1 MKKPQKNSASG
12 AQFGWLLKMAWRDG
26 KASTKKLMLFMASI
40 VLGIAAVVSIQSFG
54 DNLKTNIALQSKS
67 LMGADFKIDSSRPA
81 NERVQEIIDSLG
93 GANAR
98 EISFSSMAAFPE
110 TGASKLV
117 QVRGIEAGFPFYG
130 ELETAPLSA
139 AASFYEQEG
148 ALVDVTAMFQ
158 LNLQPGDSIKIGQI
172 TLPIVGKLITIPGS
186 SSIFGAVAPPVVIP
200 YHLIEATGLVQTG
213 SRIDYDYYFVA
224 GVENDVNQLY
234 GKIGAVLEAEEARL
248 DTHTATSRRLG
259 RRYDNFGKF
268 LNLIAFI
275 ALLLGCVGI
284 ASAINI
290 YIKQKL
296 RAVAVLKCL
305 GATKR
310 QTFLIYLLQIAFIG
324 LIGGSIGTALGLG
337 IQYLFPILLQ
347 DLLPLNVEI
356 SIAPQAIVMGLL
368 LGVFMSILFALYP
381 LMGTLYTSPLQALR
395 VQATANSKS
404 VKAGALAVLGIFL
417 FIYLFSF
424 WLLKDWRYALA
435 FVVGILIT
443 FAVLIGIAT
452 LFMRGIKNYFPHSW
466 GFIARQSLLNLFRPQ
481 NQTLILVIAIG
492 VGTFLISTLYFTKDV
507 LLAQASIEGQANSP
521 NIILLDVQTEQRAAV
536 AQSISQ
542 KSLPLLDDIPIV
554 TMRITSINGRLVNEI
569 RQDSTSQ
576 ISRWILNFEFRAT
589 YRDSL
594 IASETLKEGAWT
606 PSVSSTALIPISVS
620 ENFAQDAKVGI
631 GDLMI
636 FNVQG
641 VLLNTKI
648 GSIRTVDWSRMQPNF
663 TIVFPMGVLN
673 KAPQFRVLTTKAPDE
688 QASAA
693 LQRDLVT
700 AFPNISILDLRQLLS
715 VVENLLGKISWI
727 INFMAFFSIFTGI
740 IVLLG
745 AIRTSKYQRI
755 RESVLLRTLGAT
767 GKQVLKIT
775 ALEYVYLGVLGSL
788 AGILLS
794 LLSSQILAF
803 WMFEA
808 PFAPSWIP
816 FLILFPGITL
826 LVLGIGLGNSLGIIK
841 SPPLAVLRKEGV

>member
-1 MKKPQKNSASG
+1 MKQQPNITSPG
-12 AQFGWLLKMAWRDG
+12 ADFGWLLKMAWRDG
-26 KASTKKLMLFMASI
+26 KASLRKLTLFMASI

-54 DNLKTNIALQSKS
+54 DNLKSNIAQQSKS
-67 LMGADFKIDSSRPA
+67 LMGADFKIDSNKLVNDKVTA
-81 NERVQEIIDSLG
+81 IIDSLG
-93 GANAR
+93 GASAR
-98 EISFSSMAAFPE
+98 EISFSSMAAFPKNRS
-110 TGASKLV
+110 SKLA
-117 QVRGIEAGFPFYG
+117 QIRGIETGFPFYG
-130 ELETAPLSA
+130 ELETTPET
-139 AASFYEQEG
+139 ASNDFQKQGG
-148 ALVDVTAMFQ
+148 ALVDATAMFQ
-158 LNLQPGDSIKIGQI
+158 LDLRPGDSIKVGNI
-172 TLPIVGKLITIPGS
+172 TLPITGALNSIPGS

-200 YHLIEATGLVQTG
+200 YNLIAATGLVQTG
-213 SRIDYDYYFVA
+213 SRIDYDYYFEA
-224 GVENDVNQLY
+224 NADLDMDKLRNS
-234 GKIGAVLEAEEARL
+234 LEERLKAEDADIE
-248 DTHTATSRRLG
+248 THTSSSRRLG

-305 GATKR
+305 GATKK
-310 QTFLIYLLQIAFIG
+310 QTFLIYLIQIAFIG
-324 LIGGSIGTALGLG
+324 LMGGSMGTALGLF
-337 IQYLFPILLQ
+337 IQYLFPFLLQ
-347 DLLPLNVEI
+347 DLLPINVQI
-356 SIAPQAIVMGLL
+356 SIVPEAIVMGLV
-368 LGVFMSILFALYP
+368 LGVLMSVLFALYP
-381 LMGTLYTSPLQALR
+381 LMGTIYTSPLQALR
-395 VQATANSKS
+395 VQAEHSSKS
-404 VKAGALAVLGIFL
+404 VKAGMLVLLGIFI

-424 WLLKDWRYALA
+424 WLLKDWRYAFA
-435 FVVGILIT
+435 FVAGVLIT
-443 FAVLIGIAT
+443 FSILIGIST
-452 LFMRGIKNYFPHSW
+452 LFMRGIKKYFPHTW

-507 LLAQASIEGQANSP
+507 LLAQASIEGQVNSP
-521 NIILLDVQTEQRAAV
+521 NIILLDVQTEQKEAV
-536 AQSISQ
+536 AQSITE
-542 KSLPLLDDIPIV
+542 KKLPLLDDIPIV

-569 RQDSTSQ
+569 RQDSTSKVN
-576 ISRWILNFEFRAT
+576 RWILDHEFRAT

-594 IASETLKEGAWT
+594 IASEMLQEGQWT

-620 ENFAQDAKVGI
+620 DNFALDAKVGV
-631 GDLMI
+631 GDYII

-641 VLLNTKI
+641 VLLNTKV

-688 QASAA
+688 QSSAA
-693 LQRDLVT
+693 LQRELVSK
-700 AFPNISILDLRQLLS
+700 FPNISILDLRQLLT
-715 VVENLLGKISWI
+715 VVEKLLGKISWI

-775 ALEYVYLGVLGSL
+775 ALEYLYLGILGSL
-788 AGILLS
+788 SGILLS
-794 LLSSQILAF
+794 LLSSQILAL

-808 PFAPSWIP
+808 PFVPSWRP
-816 FLILFPGITL
+816 FLVLFPGITL
-826 LVLGIGLGNSLGIIK
+826 LVLAIGLGNSIGVIK
-841 SPPLAVLRKEGV
+841 SPPLAVLRKEAV